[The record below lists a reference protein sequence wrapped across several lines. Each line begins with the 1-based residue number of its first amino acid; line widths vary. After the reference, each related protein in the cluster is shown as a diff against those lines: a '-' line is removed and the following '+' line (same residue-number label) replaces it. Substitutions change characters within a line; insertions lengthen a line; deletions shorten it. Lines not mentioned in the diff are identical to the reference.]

1 MFEQELL
8 EQKAAYE
15 SKLKDGH
22 RNQNNKLSG
31 AKLPKLP
38 ITKFNGK
45 YEAWLPFWGKF
56 SLEVNS
62 ASLPTL
68 TKFSYLKEL
77 LEPSICEGI
86 DGLPFT
92 KEGYLAAKE
101 NLKAEYGQDSE
112 IVNAYI
118 KNIMSLPVITGTNP
132 KKVDEFYR
140 QLRYNVQ
147 SLVTMGKLPDVKG
160 NVRLTLDKL
169 KGIKPDLVRGHEG
182 WQDWGFKDLLA
193 QIKIWRQIH
202 PDRCR

>member
-15 SKLKDGH
+15 SKLKDEGH
-22 RNQNNKLSG
+22 TNQNNKLSG

-38 ITKFNGK
+38 INKFNGK

-56 SLEVNS
+56 SSEIDS

-77 LEPSICEGI
+77 LEPSIREGI

-92 KEGYLAAKE
+92 EEGYVAAKE
-101 NLKAEYGQDSE
+101 TLKAENGQDSE

-132 KKVDEFYR
+132 KKIDEFYR
-140 QLRYNVQ
+140 QLSYNVH
-147 SLVTMGKLPDVKG
+147 SLDTMGKLADVKG
-160 NVRLTLDKL
+160 NVRSTLDKL
-169 KGIKPDLVRGHEG
+169 KGIKPDLVRGHED

-193 QIKIWRQIH
+193 QIKM
-202 PDRCR
+202 